1 MVERVM
7 KVFRKQN
14 FFANLVVWYIFIY
27 IQGIVGGFFATAVIT
42 VAARMSIRIK
52 SRRGISL
59 DDYFLLFGL
68 TCLTGAT
75 ALLLKYTRLIYMTE
89 AVRLLQQT
97 GQKGTA
103 HIPAVIFTL
112 GDILEM
118 ANVSKVV
125 DAVVCLTWSATFAV
139 KASFL
144 ALFRMLIRR
153 ISRRIT
159 IYYWVVV
166 GCTGVTWVFMM
177 AESFIF
183 CSTFGLRSS
192 KCFFQHFSRV
202 FPLVFFM
209 RLDCLARGPVNFFFF
224 FLADNIYIFSG
235 YS

>member
-1 MVERVM
+1 MD
-7 KVFRKQN
+7 
-14 FFANLVVWYIFIY
+14 

-42 VAARMSIRIK
+42 IAARMSIRIK
-52 SRRGISL
+52 SRRAISL

-97 GQKGTA
+97 GQKTGTT

-112 GDILEM
+112 EDILDM
-118 ANVSKVV
+118 ANISKVV

-144 ALFRMLIRR
+144 ALFRVLIRR

-166 GCTGVTWVFMM
+166 GCTGVTWAFMM
-177 AESFIF
+177 VESFIF

-192 KCFFQHFSRV
+192 KCFFQSFSR
-202 FPLVFFM
+202 FPPM
-209 RLDCLARGPVNFFFF
+209 FFF
-224 FLADNIYIFSG
+224 I
-235 YS
+235 